1 MTTTRGTMKGP
12 SGILIV
18 DKPAGPTS
26 HDVVMRVRRHA
37 RGVRVGHAGTLD
49 PGATGVLVLLLGKA
63 TKLAEVMMDES
74 KEYEATIRLGRE
86 TDTGDADG
94 VVTREHDGPLPSFA
108 AIEAAVARFVGR
120 IEQVPPMVSA
130 IKVGGRRLYDLAR
143 AGLTVP
149 RAARIVRIERAEIVA
164 WDSPRLTLRVVCGR
178 GTYLRALATDLGDA
192 LGVGGALDALRRTRV
207 GRYRAADAA
216 PLSSLLEAL
225 AAGDWSRLVAMDD
238 ALAHLPRVVVTED
251 QGSRILHGHA
261 TPRDEILS
269 FPEEVETGAKLR
281 VLDPRGRL
289 LATARAVA
297 PDEAG
302 DAHAPRDEFP
312 FRLERVLA
320 DPEEI
325 AT

>member
-1 MTTTRGTMKGP
+1 MTSRN
-12 SGILIV
+12 GIVIV

-63 TKLAEVMMDES
+63 TKLAEVLMDES

-86 TDTGDADG
+86 TTTGDAAG
-94 VVTREHDGPLPSFA
+94 VVTREHEGALPPFA
-108 AIEAAVARFVGR
+108 QIEAVVARFVGR

-130 IKVGGRRLYDLAR
+130 IKIGGRRLYDLAR

-149 RAARIVRIERAEIVA
+149 RAPRIVRIDSAEIVA
-164 WDSPRLTLRVVCGR
+164 WESPRLTLRVVCGR
-178 GTYLRALATDLGDA
+178 GTYLRALATDIGDA

-207 GRYRAADAA
+207 GRYRALDAA

-225 AAGDWSRLVAMDD
+225 AAGDWSRLIAMED

-261 TPRDEILS
+261 TSREEILS
-269 FPEEVETGAKLR
+269 FPEEIETGAKLR
-281 VLDPRGRL
+281 VVDARGRL
-289 LATARAVA
+289 LATARAIA
-297 PDEAG
+297 PEEAG
-302 DAHAPRDEFP
+302 DARATHDAFP

-320 DPEEI
+320 DPEGI
-325 AT
+325 VT

>member
-1 MTTTRGTMKGP
+1 MMRGP

-26 HDVVMRVRRHA
+26 HDVVMMVRRYA

-49 PGATGVLVLLLGKA
+49 PGATGTLVLLLGKA
-63 TKLAEVMMDES
+63 TKLAETLMDES
-74 KEYEATIRLGRE
+74 KGYDATIRLGRE
-86 TDTGDADG
+86 TDTGDAG
-94 VVTREHDGPLPSFA
+94 GRVTREHEGALPSLA
-108 AIEAAVARFVGR
+108 EIEAVVARFVGR

-130 IKVGGRRLYDLAR
+130 IKVGGRRLYDIAR

-149 RAARIVRIERAEIVA
+149 RAPRIVSIDSAEIVA
-164 WDSPRLTLRVVCGR
+164 WDSPRLTLRVACGR
-178 GTYLRALATDLGDA
+178 GTYLRALATDIGDA

-207 GRYRAADAA
+207 GRYHVEDAA
-216 PLSSLLEAL
+216 PLPTLLEEL
-225 AAGDWSRLVAMDD
+225 AAGDWSRLIAMDD

-261 TPRDEILS
+261 TSRDEILS
-269 FPEEVETGAKLR
+269 FPEEIATGAKLR
-281 VLDPRGRL
+281 VLDARGRL

-297 PDEAG
+297 PEEAG
-302 DAHAPRDEFP
+302 DEGATRDAFP